1 MSAKF
6 TPALLPLLTKVWL
19 KTYDITISSILR
31 IVLRFTGPF
40 VAGIPVVKRWFCAGW
55 IAAMLLLF
63 KWWTQLQSKASNS
76 ETVTLL
82 EDTTDPSHS
91 SQYSFV
97 SATEHHSRHHSPLLG
112 HNALDEEGLI
122 EQRSSGLDGSETSL
136 GSSSSRGVLPGLSKR
151 RRLPTSAVT
160 PLLGQC
166 CFISLSVCCSLRNAP
181 CVLWALNLNLN

>member
-1 MSAKF
+1 
-6 TPALLPLLTKVWL
+6 
-19 KTYDITISSILR
+19 
-31 IVLRFTGPF
+31 
-40 VAGIPVVKRWFCAGW
+40 
-55 IAAMLLLF
+55 MLLLF

-82 EDTTDPSHS
+82 EDTTDPLHS

-97 SATEHHSRHHSPLLG
+97 SATEHHSRHHSLSG
-112 HNALDEEGLI
+112 HNAPDEEGLI

-160 PLLGQC
+160 PVLGQC
-166 CFISLSVCCSLRNAP
+166 CSISLSVCCTLPNTP
-181 CVLWALNLNLN
+181 CVPWALDLNLDWTSDL

>member
-1 MSAKF
+1 M
-6 TPALLPLLTKVWL
+6 
-19 KTYDITISSILR
+19 
-31 IVLRFTGPF
+31 
-40 VAGIPVVKRWFCAGW
+40 AGIPAVKRWFCAGW

-63 KWWTQLQSKASNS
+63 KWWTQLQSKASDL

-82 EDTTDPSHS
+82 ENTTDPSHS

-112 HNALDEEGLI
+112 HNALDEQGLI
-122 EQRSSGLDGSETSL
+122 EQRSSGLDGSEISL

-181 CVLWALNLNLN
+181 CVLWALKMNLH